1 MKHPEHE
8 GKPLIFFSNIS
19 RCDTQSC
26 ASQNTIS
33 RTMNVWKP
41 FLSCYNSIEK
51 NQKSH
56 IIAKTPALQ
65 VTVKLAAL
73 MCRKKIDVKLKCIP
87 LSANIF
93 GRHIENI
100 AED

>member
-8 GKPLIFFSNIS
+8 DKPLIFFSNIS
-19 RCDTQSC
+19 RYDTQSC

-33 RTMNVWKP
+33 HTMNVWKP
-41 FLSCYNSIEK
+41 FSSCYNSIEK

-73 MCRKKIDVKLKCIP
+73 MCRKKLM
-87 LSANIF
+87 SN
-93 GRHIENI
+93 
-100 AED
+100 